1 MTMKTIATAA
11 AATVF
16 AIGASAVS
24 AGVPGE
30 YNRGEEKLAKILEG
44 HVQSGEPE
52 SCITTYRN
60 RNLQV
65 VENVG
70 FVYDAGK
77 TIWVARSLNP
87 KGLGHWDVPVI
98 DRFSSSQLCKND
110 RITTV
115 DRSTGMFTGI
125 VFLDEFVPYTRVEDA
140 DS

>member
-16 AIGASAVS
+16 ALAASAAL

-70 FVYDAGK
+70 LVYDAGK

-87 KGLGHWDVPVI
+87 KGLDNWDVPVI
-98 DRFSSSQLCKND
+98 DRFSSSRLCRTD
-110 RITTV
+110 RITTI
-115 DRSTGMFTGI
+115 DRSSGMFSGI
-125 VFLDEFVPYTRVEDA
+125 VFLDDFVPYTRVEDA